1 MKVPGGLAAM
11 RRTFTIANYRYYV
24 IGNWASTIGLWVQRV
39 AIGWVTW
46 ELTHSTA
53 WLGAMALAESGPTIF
68 FALFAG
74 TLIDRIDYL
83 KLLRVTQF
91 CTMLYSISLALC
103 TFTDVMTVWIMFGLT
118 IIRGIIVAFSRPS
131 RMTVVYNLVG
141 RELLPS
147 ALGMNSLIF
156 NTSRFIGPA
165 IGGAMLVAVGAAWT
179 FTLGAVLFGVFSVS
193 LRLIHFPK
201 SEGPA
206 KGESA
211 AAPGAPARRSMLL
224 ETWEGLQYIA
234 RHDGIRP
241 QLMLLVVTS
250 VLAKPFTDLLP
261 GIAAQLFDSG
271 PHGLAML
278 LSAHG
283 IGAMIASLWL
293 ASRGGLKGLTTV
305 TLVSIIIFSLGLVAF
320 AVNGIFWLACV
331 LSGLLGFAFITQSV
345 SNQTLIQSAVNPSFR
360 GRVISV
366 YGMVQQGMPSVGAFV
381 IGLIAEQS
389 GLRWPVAI
397 GAAIC
402 LVVGLRGW
410 QIRRQLATAL
420 ETDEGVPSQRVEQPA
435 RSVEKDPTR

>member
-1 MKVPGGLAAM
+1 M

-53 WLGAMALAESGPTIF
+53 WLGAMAFAESGPTIL

-83 KLLRVTQF
+83 KLLRITQF

-103 TFTDVMTVWIMFGLT
+103 TFTDLMTVWVMFGLT

-147 ALGMNSLIF
+147 ALGMNSMIF

-165 IGGAMLVAVGAAWT
+165 IGGGLLVAVGSAWT
-179 FTLGAVLFGVFSVS
+179 FTLGAALFGVFSVC
-193 LRLIHFPK
+193 LRMIHFPPVDK
-201 SEGPA
+201 PA
-206 KGESA
+206 EK
-211 AAPGAPARRSMLL
+211 PQRRSMLT

-234 RHDGIRP
+234 QHPGIRP

-250 VLAKPFTDLLP
+250 VFAKPLTDLLP
-261 GIAAQLFDSG
+261 GFAAQVFDTG

-283 IGAMIASLWL
+283 VGAMTGSLWL
-293 ASRGGLKGLTTV
+293 ASRGGLKGLTFV
-305 TLVSIIIFSLGLVAF
+305 TLVSIILMSVGLLAF
-320 AVNGIFWLACV
+320 AATTIFWLACCI
-331 LSGLLGFAFITQSV
+331 SGLLGFAFITQSV
-345 SNQTLIQSAVNPSFR
+345 SNQTLIQSAVDPALR

-366 YGMVQQGMPSVGAFV
+366 YGMVAQGVPSVGAFMMGV
-381 IGLIAEQS
+381 AAEHF
-389 GLRWPVAI
+389 GLRWPVAV
-397 GAAIC
+397 GALIC
-402 LVVGLRGW
+402 LGVGIRGW
-410 QIRRQLATAL
+410 FLRKPLAAAL
-420 ETDEGVPSQRVEQPA
+420 ETDEGVPEKSVERPA
-435 RSVEKDPTR
+435 R